1 MKKSN
6 SIYILMILLSGMFRL
21 IPHPWNFTPIM
32 AICILSGY
40 KIKPISLSITL
51 PILTIFMG
59 DLIIGMYEGIGWVYL
74 SYILIVGCGLFMK
87 KKHSFTTKTLII
99 ITGPSIFFLVSNFGV
114 WVGSNMYPITIN
126 GLFSCYIAAI
136 PFFKNTLAGTL
147 FYTGIF
153 LVFTKYY
160 EYKTFKII
168 RTKR

>member
-1 MKKSN
+1 
-6 SIYILMILLSGMFRL
+6 
-21 IPHPWNFTPIM
+21 
-32 AICILSGY
+32 
-40 KIKPISLSITL
+40 
-51 PILTIFMG
+51 
-59 DLIIGMYEGIGWVYL
+59 MYEGIGWVYL

-87 KKHSFTTKTLII
+87 KKHSFITKTLII

-168 RTKR
+168 RTER